1 MKWNA
6 KLTSKNIFHILK
18 LAIMV
23 FLPTIFQLE
32 IFQILL

>member
-6 KLTSKNIFHILK
+6 KLISKHIFHILK

-23 FLPTIFQLE
+23 SLPIIFQLE